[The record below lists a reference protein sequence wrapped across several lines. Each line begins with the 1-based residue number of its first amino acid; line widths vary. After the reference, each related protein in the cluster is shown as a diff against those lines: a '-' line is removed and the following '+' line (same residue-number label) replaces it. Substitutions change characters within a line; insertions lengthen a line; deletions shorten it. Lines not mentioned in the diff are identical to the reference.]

1 MENVLL
7 ISASR
12 QMALRREMDVIANNV
27 ANVTTNGFK
36 RRVSTSREFQMPI
49 ASADSFRR
57 GEDRR
62 VSFVV
67 DRGTPLDLR
76 LGTLEPTNN
85 PLDVAINGD
94 AFFVVQT
101 GQGDRFTR
109 NGALTTNARG
119 ELVNSDGHRLMGE
132 QGPIQFSN
140 DDTDIRIAQD
150 GTVTT
155 SRGTQGKLRMVQFQ
169 NPQQL
174 QNAGANLFT
183 VPANVQP
190 QPALQ
195 ARVQSGVVERSN
207 VSPVLEISRM
217 IEVNRAYQS
226 VATLMSRTD
235 EVRKTAIQR
244 LGEVT

>member
-7 ISASR
+7 IAASR
-12 QMALRREMDVIANNV
+12 QMTLRREMDVIANNV

-36 RRVSTSREFQMPI
+36 RRTSTAREFQMPV
-49 ASADSFRR
+49 ASADSFRK

-76 LGTLEPTNN
+76 NGTLEPTNN
-85 PLDVAINGD
+85 PMDIALSSD

-101 GQGDRFTR
+101 PQGQRFTR
-109 NGALTTNARG
+109 NGALMTNATG
-119 ELVNSDGHRLMGE
+119 QLVNSDGHALMGE
-132 QGPIQFSN
+132 QGAFQFSN
-140 DDTDIRIAQD
+140 EDADIRIAAD
-150 GTVTT
+150 GTVMS
-155 SRGTQGKLRMVQFQ
+155 SRGVQGRLQLVRFE

-174 QNAGANLFT
+174 QNVGANLFT

-226 VATLMSRTD
+226 VASMISRND
-235 EVRKTAIQR
+235 EVRRSAIQR